1 MSIVSAL
8 DGVDS
13 ILAIIKK
20 GAADPAT
27 KLEAILPL
35 AERLRN
41 DLQDLGDEAY
51 ASEYVSELPPITFDM
66 EQAISDFLEVFRKQ
80 EYNNLYAYYDLD
92 IMSDEKDPHVRNAIA
107 QALVKL
113 AVELKREPSSVWT
126 YLIQTEGVISE
137 AVE

>member
-20 GAADPAT
+20 GAADPTT
-27 KLEAILPL
+27 KLDAILPL

-51 ASEYVSELPPITFDM
+51 ASEYVPDLPPITFDM

-80 EYNNLYAYYDLD
+80 EYNNLYAHYDLD

-113 AVELKREPSSVWT
+113 AVELQREPSSVWT